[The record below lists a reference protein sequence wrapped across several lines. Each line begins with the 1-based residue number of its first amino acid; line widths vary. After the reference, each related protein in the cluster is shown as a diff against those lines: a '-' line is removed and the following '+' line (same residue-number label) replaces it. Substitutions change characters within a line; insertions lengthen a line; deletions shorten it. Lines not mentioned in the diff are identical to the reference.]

1 MFTPLPELDF
11 PEDAGPAAYRD
22 FIAAL
27 RRLLDGEPTNPQLL
41 GVLEEQGHVP
51 ITQDNVALE
60 AGRDRKAIAGK
71 KSRYPLIAGYIK
83 KLRSTHG
90 VKPTTTALIQRL
102 QEEARE
108 WRHRERVLRSKLAEK
123 VLELDAARREWTE
136 ARNESERWRQKA
148 EGLGCVD
155 SWDSH

>member
-1 MFTPLPELDF
+1 MLTPLPDLDF
-11 PEDAGPAAYRD
+11 AEGTGPAAYED

-27 RRLLDGEPTNPQLL
+27 RRLLDGEPTNPELIGL
-41 GVLEEQGHVP
+41 LEEQGHVQ

-71 KSRYPLIAGYIK
+71 KCRYRLLAAYIR

-90 VKPTTTALIQRL
+90 VKLTTTALIQRL

-108 WRHRERVLRSKLAEK
+108 LKHRERVLRSKLAEK
-123 VLELDAARREWTE
+123 TIELDAAKRELAE
-136 ARNESERWRQKA
+136 ARSESQRWRQKA
-148 EGLGCVD
+148 AA
-155 SWDSH
+155 

>member
-1 MFTPLPELDF
+1 MLTPLPELDF
-11 PEDAGPAAYRD
+11 ADGTGPAAYED

-27 RRLLDGEPTNPQLL
+27 RRLLDGEPTNSELL
-41 GVLEEQGHVP
+41 GLLEEHGHVQ

-71 KSRYPLIAGYIK
+71 KSRYPLLGAYIR

-108 WRHRERVLRSKLAEK
+108 WKHRERVLRSKIAEK
-123 VLELDAARREWTE
+123 TIELDATRRELAE
-136 ARNESERWRQKA
+136 ARAESQRWREKA
-148 EGLGCVD
+148 RG
-155 SWDSH
+155 SR